1 MSGGIQVPLKTC
13 TIPFHWWSMVVVAS
27 CLWGCFSEGKLN
39 AAKNSDILNETQIQ
53 SSQDL
58 TLSQRVTF
66 QQDNDLKQRTKI
78 IQKQLKEDSVKQL
91 EWPSQSH
98 DLNPINHLWS
108 NLKIPVYRQPPSNLT
123 ELERVC
129 REEWQ
134 KPPYIQTCIPK
145 KSYDLKCASTILSK
159 GSEYFCKVIF
169 LRESREL
176 FFCALKSYHKSVF
189 CSLKTLGGGN
199 D

>member
-39 AAKNSDILNETQIQ
+39 AAKNSDILNETRIQ

-78 IQKQLKEDSVKQL
+78 IQKQLREDSVNIL
-91 EWPSQSH
+91 EWSSQSH
-98 DLNPINHLWS
+98 DLNPIKHLWS
-108 NLKIPVYRQPPSNLT
+108 NLKISVYRQPPSNLT

-134 KPPYIQTCIPK
+134 KPPYIQTCMWLHTQEVLWPQMCFNYTKLIVYISFFFLCIK
-145 KSYDLKCASTILSK
+145 KLSQI
-159 GSEYFCKVIF
+159 IF
-169 LRESREL
+169 LL
-176 FFCALKSYHKSVF
+176 IKNI
-189 CSLKTLGGGN
+189 GGGGGGGPN